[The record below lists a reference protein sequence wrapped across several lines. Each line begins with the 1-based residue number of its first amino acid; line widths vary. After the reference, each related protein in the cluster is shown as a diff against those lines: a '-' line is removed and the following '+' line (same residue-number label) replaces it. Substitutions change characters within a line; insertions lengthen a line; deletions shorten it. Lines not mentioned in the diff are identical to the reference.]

1 MTTRFIS
8 DSASDVREME
18 HVDFVSVPLR
28 ISAGRADYVDDENLD
43 VPGMLRDLS
52 AYKGRSGT
60 SCPGIDSWL
69 EAFGEAD
76 RIYVVTIT
84 SGLSGTFNSAEVAA
98 RQYLQTHP
106 DAKVH
111 VFDSLSTGPEE
122 RLLLEKLVELE
133 GQGLSFEEVCRRGRA
148 YLEKSRLFFTL
159 ASLHNLAQN
168 GRVSKVVAAAVGV
181 LGIRMLGT
189 ASPEGTLQPLAKCRG
204 DKKLLELLRDKLKE
218 AGYRG
223 GKVRIS
229 HVACRELA
237 QTLKAAILERYPG
250 ADVLA
255 YEARGL
261 CSYYAEAGGML
272 VGCEC

>member
-8 DSASDVREME
+8 DSASDVREMD
-18 HVDFVSVPLR
+18 HVDFVSVPLC
-28 ISAGRADYVDDENLD
+28 ISAGQAEYVDDENLD
-43 VPGMLRDLS
+43 VPGMLKDLS
-52 AYKGRSGT
+52 AYRGRSGT
-60 SCPGIDSWL
+60 SCPGIGKWL
-69 EAFGEAD
+69 DAFGEAD

-84 SGLSGTFNSAEVAA
+84 SGLSGTFNSAEMAKK
-98 RQYLQTHP
+98 QYLQTHP

-133 GQGLSFEEVCRRGRA
+133 GQGLSFEEVCRKGQA
-148 YLEKSRLFFTL
+148 YLERSRLFFTL

-168 GRVSKVVAAAVGV
+168 GRVSKVIAAAVGV

-189 ASPEGTLQPLAKCRG
+189 ASAEGTLQPLTKCRG
-204 DKKLLELLRDKLKE
+204 DKKLLELLQDKLKE

-229 HVACRELA
+229 HVDCKELA
-237 QTLKAAILERYPG
+237 QKFKAAVLERFPN

-261 CSYYAEAGGML
+261 CSYYAETGGML

>member
-18 HVDFVSVPLR
+18 HADFVSVPLR
-28 ISAGRADYVDDENLD
+28 ITTGRADYVDDEDLD

-52 AYKGRSGT
+52 TYKGRSGT

-84 SGLSGTFNSAEVAA
+84 SGLSGTFNSAEVAR
-98 RQYLQTHP
+98 RQYLQSHP
-106 DAKVH
+106 DARVH

-204 DKKLLELLRDKLKE
+204 DKKLLELLRDKLRE

-229 HVACRELA
+229 HVSCGELA
-237 QTLKAAILERYPG
+237 QTFKAAILEGYPG

-272 VGCEC
+272 IGCEC